1 MTRAELKTI
10 AAKYNMDFIRHY
22 ITNQGEGVYLESVD
36 SVPEL
41 DELVERS
48 YPGDELGPCFAQA
61 EHAGDSVRYSIYCP
75 HNWIDLWGWTD
86 D

>member
-22 ITNQGEGVYLESVD
+22 ITNQGEGVYLD
-36 SVPEL
+36 SDVSIPEL

-48 YPGDELGPCFAQA
+48 QNVCQSET
-61 EHAGDSVRYSIYCP
+61 R
-75 HNWIDLWGWTD
+75 
-86 D
+86 